1 MAILKILN
9 KNCILIPFLKL
20 PEKLQDHNLQVLQKY
35 RQDLVRVDMMECQ
48 IPIFNRI
55 YQIDE
60 RLQVQ
65 GLMLLIDWEL
75 IVFVLA
81 AAGTD
86 QACFFASG
94 TAHKRCHNFLVRL
107 ADFDELGEVGL
118 GEMRVVFL
126 FLCAGLE

>member
-9 KNCILIPFLKL
+9 KNGILIPFLKL

-35 RQDLVRVDMMECQ
+35 RQDLFGVDMMECQ

-60 RLQVQ
+60 RLQVH

-75 IVFVLA
+75 IVFVFA

-86 QACFFASG
+86 
-94 TAHKRCHNFLVRL
+94 
-107 ADFDELGEVGL
+107 
-118 GEMRVVFL
+118 
-126 FLCAGLE
+126 